1 MRLAQVLTV
10 SVLTLAMTAEVY
22 AERRPGLGGKYA
34 ARNMTAAQGSLSVLA
49 GPTSA
54 QALGTGGMFAAGGPG
69 FTYNRFV
76 LGDDNFELDL
86 STGFFTLGAAYG
98 ITPELEAG
106 LMIPLLIIQPEGGEA
121 DALQTLP
128 VFVTYAMDMGNFD
141 VGVRVTANI
150 PIEEDRKFSTTIGFP
165 ALFRFGGN
173 SRVDTGLFL
182 PLTPGGKL
190 NDDGEEA
197 MRIDLNI
204 PVRFTQSVTPKIFVG
219 LETGLTLIDLDT
231 DMGAIPLS
239 FHGGYTLLAG
249 GNVIDIAA
257 SFGFP
262 GFISLAEEADNP
274 GTDLMQIAIGTNVQM
289 KF

>member
-34 ARNMTAAQGSLSVLA
+34 ARNMTAAQGSLTILG
-49 GPTSA
+49 GPTST
-54 QALGTGGMFAAGGPG
+54 QALGAGAGPG

-76 LGDDNFELDL
+76 VGEGDFEFDF
-86 STGFFTLGAAYG
+86 STGFFTAGAAYG

-106 LMIPLLIIQPEGGEA
+106 LMVPLLIIQPEGGEA

-141 VGVRVTANI
+141 AGVRLTADI
-150 PIEEDRKFSTTIGFP
+150 PIAEGRDFGLTVGIPF
-165 ALFRFGGN
+165 LLRFGGN
-173 SRVDTGLFL
+173 SRIDTGLFF
-182 PLTPGGKL
+182 PLTFGDEMGKGL
-190 NDDGEEA
+190 
-197 MRIDLNI
+197 IL

-219 LETGLTLIDLDT
+219 LETGVVLPEFET
-231 DMGAIPLS
+231 DQGAIPLS

-249 GNVIDIAA
+249 GNVIDVAA

-262 GFISLAEEADNP
+262 LFMYLGEGAENP
-274 GTDLMQIAIGTNVQM
+274 TTDLMQIAIGTNVQM